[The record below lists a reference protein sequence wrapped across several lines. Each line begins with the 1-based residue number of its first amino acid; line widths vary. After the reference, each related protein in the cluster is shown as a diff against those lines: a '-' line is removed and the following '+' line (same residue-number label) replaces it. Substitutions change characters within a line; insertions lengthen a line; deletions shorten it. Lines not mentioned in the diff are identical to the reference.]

1 MNHTIFPVACQDF
14 IKKTPAGHRQEQDLA
29 KNKEKEP
36 SKTAR
41 RILFFDLSPMFYPYV
56 STVSENRVSL
66 NGAGGGGRTRTV
78 LPPTDFESVT
88 SANSITPAH
97 AFIIPHM
104 RSNAV

>member
-1 MNHTIFPVACQDF
+1 MNHTIFPVVCQDF

-78 LPPTDFESVT
+78 LPPTDFE
-88 SANSITPAH
+88 
-97 AFIIPHM
+97 F
-104 RSNAV
+104 